1 MDDAA
6 SSADYPLPR
15 VTVEP
20 FPTLIPTSAPPDDA
34 LHPLTVLV
42 LTIITAIVLSV
53 VLLPRQQSG
62 KRQRTP
68 PPRTDEPEEYFQ
80 RILKDVKLDSWSGT
94 EENYSWTQTD
104 EEVEVI
110 APLPSGVR
118 RARDVDRT
126 AVSVYVTH
134 VINCIRWLCVLR
146 LGLYRQ
152 HLLAYGRAVALYAR
166 VTVCAG
172 QHPPCWSQPPPIL
185 AESNFAISF
194 VHVER
199 GLGWMSTCF

>member
-1 MDDAA
+1 ERAMDDAA

-20 FPTLIPTSAPPDDA
+20 FPTLTPTSAPPDDA

-62 KRQRTP
+62 KRQRP
-68 PPRTDEPEEYFQ
+68 PPQRTDEPEEYFQ

-118 RARDVDRT
+118 GKEITCKVLPSSLTLAARGETIVQGTLHKRVRHDDCDWSIEER
-126 AVSVYVTH
+126 
-134 VINCIRWLCVLR
+134 NGGERVLKLTLVKQMPTKGTQHWTR
-146 LGLYRQ
+146 L
-152 HLLAYGRAVALYAR
+152 V
-166 VTVCAG
+166 V
-172 QHPPCWSQPPPIL
+172 PPEI
-185 AESNFAISF
+185 
-194 VHVER
+194 
-199 GLGWMSTCF
+199 